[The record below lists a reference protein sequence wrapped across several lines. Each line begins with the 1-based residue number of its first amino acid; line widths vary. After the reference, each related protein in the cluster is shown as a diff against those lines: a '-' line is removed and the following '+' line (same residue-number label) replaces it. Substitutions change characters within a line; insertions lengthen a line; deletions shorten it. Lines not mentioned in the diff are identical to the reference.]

1 MSLPGVRWIFYA
13 SKFFFSIGEA
23 AFVRRPSHW
32 VLGQFDSNKSRTKMT
47 ESYEFA
53 LQNFTV
59 PYVFPIAKMATLSR
73 LIFSP
78 NLLILL
84 VGARGFET

>member
-1 MSLPGVRWIFYA
+1 
-13 SKFFFSIGEA
+13 
-23 AFVRRPSHW
+23 
-32 VLGQFDSNKSRTKMT
+32 MT

-84 VGARGFET
+84 VGAREFET